1 MISSQHYLVYFVR
14 TMAVLVGTFPTF
26 GFLGDENIL
35 IFVLEDLLGELVPTG
50 PRLTTVLLMFICLMI
65 P

>member
-1 MISSQHYLVYFVR
+1 
-14 TMAVLVGTFPTF
+14 MAVLVGTFPTF

>member
-1 MISSQHYLVYFVR
+1 
-14 TMAVLVGTFPTF
+14 MAVLVGTFPTF
-26 GFLGDENIL
+26 DFLGDENIL